1 MVECLGMV
9 VGSKARERG
18 WRSWAR
24 VGVPI
29 FLACRRDSPETQK
42 PVRVP
47 SKSAPGPHLGLPRS
61 PAPFTGRLGSLGVA
75 QSPETVLGSGCG
87 HLGCLQQVQRDCQLA
102 LLVLL
107 VPSPAAPLCAAPPD
121 ARSRSSPSSRP
132 LFYLFERLDTAS
144 RAARENT
151 ESNCSSSK

>member
-1 MVECLGMV
+1 MV
-9 VGSKARERG
+9 VGSKARERC

-24 VGVPI
+24 VGVPM
-29 FLACRRDSPETQK
+29 FLACRSDSQETQN
-42 PVRVP
+42 P
-47 SKSAPGPHLGLPRS
+47 SEFRQNRPLGRIWAFPALRRLLWGAWGPW
-61 PAPFTGRLGSLGVA
+61 AIA
-75 QSPETVLGSGCG
+75 QRPETVLGSGCG